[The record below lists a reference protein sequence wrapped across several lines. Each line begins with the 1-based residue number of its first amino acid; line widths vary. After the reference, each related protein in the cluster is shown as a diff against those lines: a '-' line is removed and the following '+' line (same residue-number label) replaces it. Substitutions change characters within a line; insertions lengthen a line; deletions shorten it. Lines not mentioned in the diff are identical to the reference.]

1 MEVLA
6 KIGVIVLTVG
16 GVLLALA
23 ALPSGL
29 ALFVDKISA
38 SRIRR
43 TCEAAGC
50 IVVEI
55 KPYPNHYG
63 VKVTKDGVRHY
74 LKAVGSFG
82 KIQWKGSAPS
92 EL

>member
-6 KIGVIVLTVG
+6 KIAVIVLAVG

-29 ALFVDKISA
+29 ALVVDKISA

-43 TCEAAGC
+43 ACEESGC
-50 IVVEI
+50 MVVEI
-55 KPYPNHYG
+55 KPHPNHYG

-82 KIQWKGSAPS
+82 KIRWKGSDPS